1 LGMKKNSFKFKR
13 LFVALT
19 LVISTIAPVFADE
32 NVISSVIISKS
43 KDKLNS
49 YELNI
54 DSTYQ
59 VQYKSHIDDNNN
71 VYFDLKDSSLA
82 PDMGTIYDDVEN
94 IDNVTVKQLDKNKV
108 RIYVNGENARNTEL
122 IFVNS
127 LFEPAKDS
135 SKKIVINRPI
145 NEYKSTSLHND
156 LEYVD
161 DSQEWDDNSF
171 NIEHF
176 SSIVLNELKEGPA
189 GKVLILLSL
198 FAILAILVKSLSSKL
213 AQDKE
218 PLIGLNNSK
227 YLNQNMQ
234 IGSVGATIKPVQQ
247 VNKNDRNEALKQAQI
262 ELSKAH
268 QKYQQ
273 YIQNKYQGLQKPKT
287 IDADALKKS
296 LAINQYQKST
306 QNPYKNQQVLKMNKN
321 YSDIEL
327 PRGNYQIPPRPR
339 NIQKPEFSSPYIKK
353 TNNFIDTNI
362 KKEQPKNMKFLESV
376 SKIYENSGRGDLA
389 FELKNS
395 ISKAKQSI

>member
-1 LGMKKNSFKFKR
+1 MKKNSFKLKS

-19 LVISTIAPVFADE
+19 LVISLTLPVLAE
-32 NVISSVIISKS
+32 QNVISSVIISKS
-43 KDKLNS
+43 KQKANA

-54 DSTYQ
+54 DSSYQ
-59 VQYKSHIDDNNN
+59 VQYKSHISDENN

-82 PDMGTIYDDVEN
+82 PDMGTIYDDVAD

-108 RIYVNGENARNTEL
+108 RIYVNGDNARNTEL

-127 LFEPAKDS
+127 LFEPANEN

-145 NEYKSTSLHND
+145 SQYKSTALYDD
-156 LEYVD
+156 LEFVD

-171 NIEHF
+171 NLQHF
-176 SSIVLNELKEGPA
+176 SSIILTELKEGPM
-189 GKVLILLSL
+189 GKILILLSL

-213 AQDKE
+213 AQEKE

-227 YLNQNMQ
+227 YLNNNMQ
-234 IGSVGATIKPVQQ
+234 IGSIGANVKLTAP
-247 VNKNDRNEALKQAQI
+247 KNVANRDIALKQAQN
-262 ELSKAH
+262 ELTKAH

-273 YIQNKYQGLQKPKT
+273 YIQNKYQGLQKPKS
-287 IDADALKKS
+287 IDVDVLKKS
-296 LAINQYQKST
+296 LALNQYQKST
-306 QNPYKNQQVLKMNKN
+306 QNPYKDQQVLKMNKN
-321 YSDIEL
+321 YSDIEPL
-327 PRGNYQIPPRPR
+327 KGNYQIPPRPR

-376 SKIYENSGRGDLA
+376 SKIYERSGRGDLA
-389 FELKNS
+389 NELKNS
-395 ISKAKQSI
+395 ISKAKQTI